1 MHLICAVIQEVF
13 KLQSVRDFVEKYQNF
28 LNFSDAGISIL
39 AAVFAAVLFFYRHLK
54 KYIISKG
61 SFNRYVDTVYNK
73 EIRKELSKYYIP
85 TRAQDVDPCEYDEI
99 RENNGKFI
107 SCNLVPFFINEAFKE
122 SSSGQFFLVL
132 ADSGMGKT
140 TFLLKLYHTY
150 LKKHQLK
157 GKRKI
162 KLIPLANPDCMEKIK
177 EIPDPENT
185 ILLLD
190 ALDENREA
198 MYHCNEFLQSLI
210 IETSSFYKIII
221 TCRTHFFPTRN
232 DEPAATGLVHT
243 GKKRKG
249 TEIVKKYI
257 SPFSDEEVKKY
268 LKKRYFFKRKMQ
280 KEAFSIVSRVP
291 SIMARPLILNWI
303 DDLCGQRKEYQYL
316 MQIYDTI
323 IEKWLDREAL
333 ENNTENLYRFSL
345 AVSEYMFTHEVTTI
359 PAKDIEEIASRNDI
373 LLEPIVAKSRSL
385 LNRNGSGE
393 YRFAH
398 RSFLEYFVAF
408 KVLSD
413 LQMPDNAEQ
422 LWNMSGA
429 KRLLFEMLVSSAE
442 RSDLGQVQD
451 ANEQISAYMEF
462 TNSNCIL
469 DFLFQPAIQLSSEN
483 KKNGF
488 TVSAWLPFLHMEGYS
503 PNGTANVKDFFANTN
518 GPIHYSTSNTGVD
531 VGLIFDV
538 KRIKHEVDTR
548 LTVKIN
554 HQDLFSSLLR
564 D

>member
-1 MHLICAVIQEVF
+1 MHLICTVTQEAS
-13 KLQSVRDFVEKYQNF
+13 KLQIVRDFIEDYLPF
-28 LNFSDAGISIL
+28 LSFSDAGISIL
-39 AAVFAAVLFFYRHLK
+39 VAVFGVILFFYRHIK
-54 KYIISKG
+54 KFIISRG
-61 SFNRYVDTVYNK
+61 SFNRYVDAVYNK

-140 TFLLKLYHTY
+140 TFLLKLFHTY
-150 LKKHQLK
+150 LKKPQLK
-157 GKRKI
+157 GKREI
-162 KLIPLANPDCMEKIK
+162 RLIPLANPDCLGKIK
-177 EIPDPENT
+177 EITDPKNT

-198 MYHCNEFLQSLI
+198 MNCCNAFFQSLI
-210 IETSSFYKIII
+210 KETSNFYKIII
-221 TCRTHFFPTRN
+221 TCRTHFFPSRN
-232 DEPAATGLVHT
+232 DEPVATGLVNT

-249 TEIVKKYI
+249 TEIIKKYI

-268 LKKRYFFKRKMQ
+268 LKKRYFFKRKIQ
-280 KEAFSIVSRVP
+280 KEAFTIVSRVP

-303 DDLCGQRKEYQYL
+303 DDLCGQQKEYLYL
-316 MQIYDTI
+316 VQIYDTI
-323 IEKWLDREAL
+323 IEKWLEREAL

-345 AVSEYMFTHEVTTI
+345 AVSEYMFTHEVTII
-359 PAKDIEEIASRNDI
+359 PAKDIEKIASRNDI
-373 LLEPIVAKSRSL
+373 SLEPIIAKSRSL

-413 LQMPDNAEQ
+413 LQMPDNAER

-442 RSDLGQVQD
+442 RSDSKQVED
-451 ANEQISAYMEF
+451 ANKQISAYREF
-462 TNSNCIL
+462 TDSDCIL
-469 DFLFQPAIQLSSEN
+469 DFLFQPAIQLSSDN

-503 PNGTANVKDFFANTN
+503 PNGTANVRDFFANTK
-518 GPIHYSTSNTGVD
+518 GPIYYSTSNTGVD

-538 KRIKHEVDTR
+538 KRVKREVNTR

-554 HQDLFSSLLR
+554 HQDLFSSL
-564 D
+564 